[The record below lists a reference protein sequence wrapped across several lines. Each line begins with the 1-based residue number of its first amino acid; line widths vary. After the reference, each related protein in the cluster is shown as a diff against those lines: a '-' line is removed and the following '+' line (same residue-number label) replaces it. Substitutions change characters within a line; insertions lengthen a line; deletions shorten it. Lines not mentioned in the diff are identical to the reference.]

1 MGVRRRASDAG
12 GVATLPYIDAHGSQ
26 GGEPM
31 TIRVDVKPQLL
42 TWAVNRSGVSADD
55 LHRRFP
61 DLHAW
66 ELAEKSPTFKQLER
80 FATATRAPFGF
91 FFLERPPVEALPIPD
106 FRTIGNALIAAP
118 SADLLETIYIC
129 QRRQDWFRT
138 HSLAHNYPRLPF
150 VGSVDIQAP
159 IIETAAAIRT
169 AIQFEMTDR
178 HLFAN
183 WEFALRRL
191 IDTIEELGVLVMVN
205 GVVGSNNR
213 RKLDSREFRGFVL
226 SDEFAPLIF
235 VNGTDTKA
243 AQIFTLVHEV
253 AHLWLGL
260 GGVDDASVD
269 DGKTATIEVWCNQV
283 AAEVLV
289 PLESIRKEFR
299 GEADIAELER
309 LAKVYRVST
318 LVVLRRILDAWFLKW
333 DDYRMRHKAELA
345 RVRAILDSRNSG
357 GGGDFYLSHP
367 LKVSRLFAR
376 AVIVDTHE
384 GGTLHRDAY
393 SLLATKKYETFATL
407 ASDLGVS

>member
-1 MGVRRRASDAG
+1 MS
-12 GVATLPYIDAHGSQ
+12 
-26 GGEPM
+26 
-31 TIRVDVKPQLL
+31 IRVDVKPQLL
-42 TWAVNRSGVSADD
+42 TWAVDRSGVSAED
-55 LHRRFP
+55 LYRRFP

-66 ELAEKSPTFKQLER
+66 ELGEKSPTFKQLER

-106 FRTIGNALIAAP
+106 FRTIGNTLITTP
-118 SADLLETIYIC
+118 SADLLESIYIC

-138 HSLAHNYPRLPF
+138 YSIVHGYPRLSF
-150 VGSVDIQAP
+150 VGSVDIHAP

-169 AIQFEMTDR
+169 AIQFETTDR
-178 HLFAN
+178 NLFVN
-183 WEFALRRL
+183 WEFALRQL

-205 GVVGSNNR
+205 GVVGGNTR
-213 RKLDSREFRGFVL
+213 RKLDSREFRGFAL

-235 VNGTDTKA
+235 VNGADTKA

-269 DGKTATIEVWCNQV
+269 DDKTAVIEVWCNQV

-289 PLESIRKEFR
+289 PLQSIRKKFR
-299 GEADIAELER
+299 GEADVAELER

-318 LVVLRRILDAWFLKW
+318 LVVLRRIFDASFLTW
-333 DDYRMRHKAELA
+333 DDYRARHKAELA
-345 RVRAILDSRNSG
+345 RVRAILEERNSG

-367 LKVSRLFAR
+367 LRVSRLFAR
-376 AVIVDTHE
+376 AVIVDTYE

-393 SLLATKKYETFATL
+393 SLLATKKHETFAEL
-407 ASDLGVS
+407 ASNLGVS